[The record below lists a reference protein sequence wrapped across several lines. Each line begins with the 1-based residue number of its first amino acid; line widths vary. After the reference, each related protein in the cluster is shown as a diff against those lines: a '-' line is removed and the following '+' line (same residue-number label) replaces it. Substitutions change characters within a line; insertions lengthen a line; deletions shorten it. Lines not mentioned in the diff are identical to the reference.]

1 MHVFKQTLIDLDNRQ
16 AKNIQEFY
24 YKDTEYESPG
34 PGQGTGV
41 RDLARD
47 YFRNSKVKE
56 RHVILKDN
64 GNTLEV
70 ATYFATKKDCLDFC
84 DEPVVRESL
93 RFFEDRNFK
102 QTTELYEIQD
112 ELSIRKLSFETMRNE
127 LRYFSTS
134 CTDLD
139 QVKERVNEIFTGSS
153 NAKK

>member
-1 MHVFKQTLIDLDNRQ
+1 MYVFKQILIDLDKRQ

-47 YFRNSKVKE
+47 YFRKGKIQE
-56 RHVILKDN
+56 RHLVLKDN
-64 GNTLEV
+64 GCTLEIN
-70 ATYFATKKDCLDFC
+70 TYFTTKKDYLDFC
-84 DEPVVRESL
+84 DEPVARESL

-102 QTTELYEIQD
+102 QLTELYEIQD
-112 ELSIRKLSFETMRNE
+112 ELSFRKISFRTMRDE
-127 LRYFSTS
+127 LKYFSTS

-153 NAKK
+153 NEKK